1 MYERIIELP
10 KASDN
15 LLSNQNDIINN
26 ISKNL
31 FDVCTPSNKLLIMLN
46 VFIILNKRKPWL
58 QWLI

>member
-10 KASDN
+10 KTIDN

-26 ISKNL
+26 ISKTS
-31 FDVCTPSNKLLIMLN
+31 FDVCTPSNKLLIMSN

-58 QWLI
+58 QCPI